1 VKRQPLSWFQGTVW
15 FTASVM
21 LIALIPVLFVVF
33 VPSTP
38 EYRLLV
44 DARLQTGLVN
54 TGVLLV
60 GVGVLTA
67 LIGSSAAWIVSV
79 YEFRGRQWLT
89 WVLMLPLAVP
99 SYILAYVF
107 VDVLRYD
114 NAVQTVAHSLLGRYL
129 NPMSLTSAVVLFSLG
144 LYPYVYVVVRSF
156 LSRQSATMFDAARLF
171 GVKGIK
177 LFAGY
182 GLPLMRAS
190 IISSV
195 VLVLMEVLSDYGL
208 VDYFGIVTF
217 TTLIFGSWFR
227 FRQIETALRFSLW
240 LLVVVFV
247 VLGAERLFSNKRRF
261 AYATTKVR
269 AVRRVRL
276 NARHERRVWLY
287 LGGLLTVGF
296 VLPIGQLGAWA
307 WMTYPRSLTP
317 LLGQAVVMTLVV
329 SVTAAVAILVL
340 TILLA
345 NVGRHRPTLWHTV
358 LLRITLFGYSVP
370 GAVVAVIMLVLF
382 SRLDQALD
390 FAAIQ
395 VLGRSRG
402 LFLSGTLL
410 MLLSAYVVRFMAIG
424 YQSIESNYQKI
435 GTNFTNASYLLGKGK
450 LATLWQV
457 DVPMLLPGMASALI
471 LVIIDIM
478 KELPLT
484 LVLRPFNFNTLATLT
499 YRYAAEEQVAM
510 GAVAALIMIFLS
522 SVVIYVITRPRKDL
536 RYGRGH

>member
-1 VKRQPLSWFQGTVW
+1 
-15 FTASVM
+15 M
-21 LIALIPVLFVVF
+21 L
-33 VPSTP
+33 
-38 EYRLLV
+38 
-44 DARLQTGLVN
+44 
-54 TGVLLV
+54 LLV
-60 GVGVLTA
+60 GVGILSA
-67 LIGSSAAWIVSV
+67 FLGSTAAWLVSI
-79 YEFRGRQWLT
+79 YEFKGRQVLS
-89 WVLMLPLAVP
+89 WVLMLPLAIP

-107 VDVLRYD
+107 VDVLRFSSPI
-114 NAVQTVAHSLLGRYL
+114 QTLSYSILGRYL
-129 NPMSLTSAVVLFSLG
+129 NPMSLTSAIVLFSLG

-171 GVKGIK
+171 GVKRVR
-177 LFAGY
+177 LFVGY

-195 VLVLMEVLSDYGL
+195 VLVLMEVLSDFGL

-227 FRQIETALRFSLW
+227 FRQITTALRFSLW

-269 AVRRVRL
+269 ALRRMRL
-276 NARHERRVWLY
+276 RPAQQSLVWLY
-287 LGGLLTVGF
+287 LGGILVISF
-296 VLPIGQLGAWA
+296 VIPLAQLSIWA
-307 WMTYPRSLTP
+307 LRTYSMSLNQQ
-317 LLGQAVVMTLVV
+317 LGQALLTTLGV
-329 SVTAAVAILVL
+329 SLSAGVAILVL

-345 NVGRHRPTLWHTV
+345 NVGRHRPRLVQTI

-370 GAVVAVIMLVLF
+370 GAVVAVIMLLLF
-382 SRLDQALD
+382 QRLDQGIDLVAMSV
-390 FAAIQ
+390 FGQ
-395 VLGRSRG
+395 SRG
-402 LFLSGTLL
+402 LFLSGTML

-450 LATLWQV
+450 LATLLSV
-457 DVPMLLPGMASALI
+457 DVPMLLPGMASAMI
-471 LVIIDIM
+471 LVTIDII

-499 YRYAAEEQVAM
+499 HRYAAEEQVAM
-510 GAVAALIMIFLS
+510 GALAALIMIALS
-522 SVVIYVITRPRKDL
+522 SVVIYVITRPRKDP
-536 RYGRGH
+536 RYGR

>member
-1 VKRQPLSWFQGTVW
+1 
-15 FTASVM
+15 
-21 LIALIPVLFVVF
+21 
-33 VPSTP
+33 
-38 EYRLLV
+38 
-44 DARLQTGLVN
+44 
-54 TGVLLV
+54 
-60 GVGVLTA
+60 
-67 LIGSSAAWIVSV
+67 
-79 YEFRGRQWLT
+79 
-89 WVLMLPLAVP
+89 MLPLAIP

-107 VDVLRYD
+107 VDVLRFSSPI
-114 NAVQTVAHSLLGRYL
+114 QTLSYSILGRYL
-129 NPMSLTSAVVLFSLG
+129 NPMSLTSAIVLFSLG

-171 GVKGIK
+171 GVKRVK
-177 LFAGY
+177 LFVGY

-195 VLVLMEVLSDYGL
+195 VLVLMEVLSDFGL

-227 FRQIETALRFSLW
+227 FRQITTALRFSLW

-269 AVRRVRL
+269 ALRRMRL
-276 NARHERRVWLY
+276 RPAQQSFVWLY
-287 LGGLLTVGF
+287 LGGILLISF
-296 VLPIGQLGAWA
+296 VIPLAQLSIWA
-307 WMTYPRSLTP
+307 LRTYSMSLNQQ
-317 LLGQAVVMTLVV
+317 LGQALLATLGV
-329 SVTAAVAILVL
+329 SLSAGVAILVL

-345 NVGRHRPTLWHTV
+345 NVGRHRPRLVQTI

-370 GAVVAVIMLVLF
+370 GAVVAVIMLLLF
-382 SRLDQALD
+382 QRLDQGIDLVAMSVFGL
-390 FAAIQ
+390 
-395 VLGRSRG
+395 SRG
-402 LFLSGTLL
+402 LFLSGTML

-450 LATLWQV
+450 LATLLSV
-457 DVPMLLPGMASALI
+457 DVPMLLPGMASAMI
-471 LVIIDIM
+471 LVTIDII

-499 YRYAAEEQVAM
+499 HRYAAEEQVAM
-510 GAVAALIMIFLS
+510 GALAALIMIALS
-522 SVVIYVITRPRKDL
+522 SVVIYVITRPRKDP
-536 RYGRGH
+536 RYGR

>member
-1 VKRQPLSWFQGTVW
+1 
-15 FTASVM
+15 M

-33 VPSTP
+33 TP
-38 EYRLLV
+38 ATAEYRLLV
-44 DARLQTGLVN
+44 DTRLQQSIVN
-54 TGVLLV
+54 TLLLLV
-60 GVGVLTA
+60 GVGILSA
-67 LIGSSAAWIVSV
+67 FLGSTAAWLVSI
-79 YEFRGRQWLT
+79 YEFKGRQVLS
-89 WVLMLPLAVP
+89 WVLMLPLAIP

-107 VDVLRYD
+107 VDVLRFSSPI
-114 NAVQTVAHSLLGRYL
+114 QTLSYSILGRYL
-129 NPMSLTSAVVLFSLG
+129 NPMSLTSAIVLFSLG

-171 GVKGIK
+171 GVKRVR
-177 LFAGY
+177 LFVGY

-195 VLVLMEVLSDYGL
+195 VLVLMEVLSDFGL

-227 FRQIETALRFSLW
+227 FRQITTALRFSLW

-269 AVRRVRL
+269 ALRRMRL
-276 NARHERRVWLY
+276 RPAQQSLVWLY
-287 LGGLLTVGF
+287 LGGILVISF
-296 VLPIGQLGAWA
+296 VIPLAQLSIWA
-307 WMTYPRSLTP
+307 LRTYSMSLNQQ
-317 LLGQAVVMTLVV
+317 LGQALLATLGV
-329 SVTAAVAILVL
+329 SLSAGVAILVL

-345 NVGRHRPTLWHTV
+345 NVGRHRPRLVQTI

-370 GAVVAVIMLVLF
+370 GAVVAVIMLLLF
-382 SRLDQALD
+382 QRLDQGIDLVAMSV
-390 FAAIQ
+390 FGQ
-395 VLGRSRG
+395 SRG
-402 LFLSGTLL
+402 LFLSGTML

-450 LATLWQV
+450 LATLLSV
-457 DVPMLLPGMASALI
+457 DVPMLLPGMASAMI
-471 LVIIDIM
+471 LVTIDII

-499 YRYAAEEQVAM
+499 HRYAAEEQVAM
-510 GAVAALIMIFLS
+510 GALAALIMIALS
-522 SVVIYVITRPRKDL
+522 SVVIYVITRPRKDP
-536 RYGRGH
+536 RYGR